1 MFDILFQNKK
11 GKLENYTEL
20 ITVGIKKLQ
29 ISRIAIDKAANMIA
43 HAIAKSEFIV
53 QRKKGREK
61 DHIYYML
68 NVKPNPNE
76 TATEF
81 WIESVIKLLLDEECA
96 ICHMNGSM
104 YRMESY
110 STDNMVMMPKRYK
123 DVTIT
128 SGGETMRLEREFT
141 ASDVL
146 CITSKNQKLKSY
158 LEEIMK
164 IYDDLAGAI
173 AAAKKLSSVP
183 KFTLDVPGNAPI
195 IRRKKPDGTD
205 ETLTIDQYKMDI
217 KRMIE
222 SDEIEILQNNANMV
236 MQQFKIETSITVED
250 ISKLWKTINE
260 ECALAFDI
268 PKAVFLGEITEK
280 ADSTNE
286 FITFAV
292 GWVMELLNDDMNATF
307 VGEQDYLKGERIWI
321 DMTRYKHVDA
331 IESASDLYK
340 LRGIGFNFDEIRE
353 LIGWEALNTEFS
365 QERAITKNYTEEL
378 GGDKGGDK
386 DDEKKKEKGEERG

>member
-81 WIESVIKLLLDEECA
+81 WIESVRKLLLDEECA

-146 CITSKNQKLKSY
+146 CITSKNQKIKSY

-164 IYDDLAGAI
+164 IYDDLAGAM
-173 AAAKKLSSVP
+173 AAAKKLSSAP
-183 KFTLDVPGNAPI
+183 KFMLDVPGQSPI
-195 IRRKKPDGTD
+195 IRKKKPDGTD
-205 ETLTIDQYKMDI
+205 ETLTIDQYKSDI
-217 KRMIE
+217 KRLIE
-222 SDEIEILQNNANMV
+222 SDEIEILQNNANMM
-236 MQQFKIETSITVED
+236 MQQLKIETSITAEE

-292 GWVMELLNDDMNATF
+292 GWVMELLNDAMNATF
-307 VGEQDYLKGERIWI
+307 VGEEDYVSGESIWI

-340 LRGIGFNFDEIRE
+340 LRGIGFNFDEIRG
-353 LIGWEALNTEFS
+353 LVGWEALNTEFS

-378 GGDKGGDK
+378 GGDK
-386 DDEKKKEKGEERG
+386 DEGKKKGKGEERG